1 MSRPST
7 GPGRPALVEGR
18 ARGLAALLVLYLIIA
33 HVIPNPNGIT
43 PQGWRQ
49 TAIFI
54 TVIAGMVTEPIHASA
69 LVLIGL
75 TAMAANG
82 TPIREVLG
90 GFAEPSVWLVLVAMM
105 IAKVMLDTGLARR
118 IALLFVRA
126 VGKTSLGVAYA
137 LQMTDV
143 TLASGVPS
151 ITARSAG
158 MVLPIGRSIAEL
170 FDSHPLNESR
180 LRLGAYLVAAMYQG
194 SAVACSM
201 FITGQ
206 ASNLLGAN
214 LALKLVNVEVTAPSW
229 FAAAIVPGL
238 LSCLVVPWITYRVLP
253 PQITHT
259 PEAPGFAKTEL
270 QKMGRLTR
278 QEWITLAVF
287 VSVGLLWLTTVF
299 HRLDVTLVA
308 LAGLAVLLITGTMT
322 WQTAAAERSAW
333 DVFIWYGGMLRMGE
347 LLNATGSTRIF
358 AEYVAGLFGGIPWQV
373 VLLAILII
381 FFYAHYF
388 FASITAHMLAMFP
401 PFVAVL
407 IGIGVPP
414 LLAVYSLLCLANLTA
429 GLTHY
434 GTTTG
439 PILFGTGYVTRV
451 EWWKVGFWVS
461 VANLVIWLTVGYA
474 WWKFL
479 GFW

>member
-1 MSRPST
+1 MSRT
-7 GPGRPALVEGR
+7 
-18 ARGLAALLVLYLIIA
+18 RGLAALVFLYILIGE
-33 HVIPNPNGIT
+33 VIPPPDTIT
-43 PQGWRQ
+43 DQGWRQ

-54 TVIAGMVTEPIHASA
+54 CVIAGMVTEPIHASA

-75 TAMAANG
+75 TAWAATG
-82 TPIREVLG
+82 TPVVDVLG
-90 GFAEPSVWLVLVAMM
+90 GYAQPSVWLVLVAML
-105 IAKVMLDTGLARR
+105 IAKMMLDCGLARR

-126 VGKTSLGVAYA
+126 VGKTSLGIAYA

-158 MVLPIGRSIAEL
+158 MVLPVARSIAEL
-170 FDSHPLNESR
+170 FDSRPDHTR
-180 LRLGAYLVAAMYQG
+180 LRLGAYLIAAMYQG
-194 SAVACSM
+194 SAIACAM

-214 LALKLVNVEVTAPSW
+214 LALKLTKIEVTAPSW
-229 FAAAIVPGL
+229 FMAAIIPGL
-238 LSCLVVPWITYRVLP
+238 VSCIVAPWITYRTLTPEV
-253 PQITHT
+253 THT
-259 PEAPGFAKTEL
+259 PEAPTFARSEL
-270 QKMGRLTR
+270 QKMGPLSRS
-278 QEWITLAVF
+278 EWITLLVF
-287 VSVGLLWLTTVF
+287 AGVGLMWLTTVW
-299 HRLDVTLVA
+299 HGIDVTLVA
-308 LAGLAVLLITGTMT
+308 LVGLAILLVTGTMT

-333 DVFIWYGGMLRMGE
+333 DVFVWYGGMLRMGE
-347 LLNATGSTRIF
+347 LLNNTGSTRVF
-358 AEYVAGLFGGIPWQV
+358 AEHVAGMFGGIPWQV
-373 VLLAILII
+373 VLIAILII

-401 PFVAVL
+401 PFIAVL

-439 PILFGTGYVTRV
+439 PILFGTGYVTRA
-451 EWWKVGFWVS
+451 EWWKVGLYVS
-461 VANLVIWLTVGYA
+461 IANLLIWLTIGFA

>member
-1 MSRPST
+1 M
-7 GPGRPALVEGR
+7 GR
-18 ARGLAALLVLYLIIA
+18 ARGLIFLVLLYL
-33 HVIPNPNGIT
+33 VIVFLVPRPDAIT

-54 TVIAGMVTEPIHASA
+54 CVIAGMVTDPLPASA
-69 LVLIGL
+69 LVLVGL

-82 TPIREVLG
+82 TPMTSVLA
-90 GFAEPSVWLVLVAMM
+90 GFAEPSVWLVIVAML
-105 IAKVMLDTGLARR
+105 IAKMMLDCGLARR

-126 VGKTSLGVAYA
+126 VGKTSLGIAYA

-158 MVLPIGRSIAEL
+158 MVLPVARSIAEL
-170 FDSHPLNESR
+170 FESR
-180 LRLGAYLVAAMYQG
+180 PGPSANRLGAYLIAAMYQG
-194 SAVACSM
+194 SAVACAM
-201 FITGQ
+201 FLTGQ
-206 ASNLLGAN
+206 ASNLLGAR
-214 LALKLVNVEVTAPSW
+214 LARDLAQVEVTWASW

-238 LSCLVVPWITYRVLP
+238 VSCAVVPWIVYRSLTPEV
-253 PQITHT
+253 QRT
-259 PEAPGFAKTEL
+259 PEAPLFAAGEL
-270 QKMGRLTR
+270 KKMGPLTR
-278 QEWITLAVF
+278 PEWVTLVVFAGVGLMWITSAWH
-287 VSVGLLWLTTVF
+287 G
-299 HRLDVTLVA
+299 LDVTFVA
-308 LAGLAVLLITGTMT
+308 LAGLCVLLVTGTMT
-322 WQTAAAERSAW
+322 WQAAASERSAW
-333 DVFIWYGGMLRMGE
+333 DVFVWYGGMLRMGQ
-347 LLNATGSTRIF
+347 LLNDTGSTRVL
-358 AEYVAGLFGGIPWQV
+358 AEHVASVFVGIPWHI
-373 VLLAILII
+373 VLVGILII

-439 PILFGTGYVTRV
+439 PILFGVGYVTRV
-451 EWWKVGFWVS
+451 DWWRAGFYVS
-461 VANLVIWLTVGYA
+461 LANMLIWLTIGFA
-474 WWKFL
+474 WWKWL

>member
-1 MSRPST
+1 MSRT
-7 GPGRPALVEGR
+7 
-18 ARGLAALLVLYLIIA
+18 RGLAALVFLYILIGEI
-33 HVIPNPNGIT
+33 IPPPATIT
-43 PQGWRQ
+43 HQGWRQ

-54 TVIAGMVTEPIHASA
+54 CVIAGMVTEPIHASA

-75 TAMAANG
+75 TAWAATG
-82 TPIREVLG
+82 TPVVDVLG
-90 GFAEPSVWLVLVAMM
+90 GYAQPSVWLVLVAML
-105 IAKVMLDTGLARR
+105 IARMMLDCGLARR

-126 VGKTSLGVAYA
+126 VGKTSLGIAYA

-158 MVLPIGRSIAEL
+158 MVLPVARSIAEL
-170 FDSHPLNESR
+170 FDSRPDETR
-180 LRLGAYLVAAMYQG
+180 LRLGAYLIAAMYQG
-194 SAVACSM
+194 SAIACAM

-214 LALKLVNVEVTAPSW
+214 LALKLTKIEVTAPSW
-229 FAAAIVPGL
+229 FMAAIVPGL
-238 LSCLVVPWITYRVLP
+238 VSCIVAPWITYRTLKPEV
-253 PQITHT
+253 THT
-259 PEAPGFAKTEL
+259 PEAPTFARTEL
-270 QKMGRLTR
+270 QKMGPLSRS
-278 QEWITLAVF
+278 EWITLLVF
-287 VSVGLLWLTTVF
+287 AGVGLMWLTTVF
-299 HRLDVTLVA
+299 HGVDVTLVA
-308 LAGLAVLLITGTMT
+308 LVGLAILLVTGTMS

-333 DVFIWYGGMLRMGE
+333 DVFVWYGGMLRMGE
-347 LLNATGSTRIF
+347 LLNNTGSTRVF
-358 AEYVAGLFGGIPWQV
+358 AEHVAGMFVGIPWQV
-373 VLLAILII
+373 VLVAILII

-439 PILFGTGYVTRV
+439 PILFATGYVTRG
-451 EWWKVGFWVS
+451 EWWKVGFYVS
-461 VANLVIWLTVGYA
+461 IANVLIWLTIGFA

>member
-1 MSRPST
+1 MSRT
-7 GPGRPALVEGR
+7 
-18 ARGLAALLVLYLIIA
+18 RGLAALVILYVLIGE
-33 HVIPNPNGIT
+33 VIPPPATIT
-43 PQGWRQ
+43 AQGWRQ

-54 TVIAGMVTEPIHASA
+54 CVIAGMVTDPIHASA
-69 LVLIGL
+69 LVLLGL
-75 TAMAANG
+75 TAWAATG
-82 TPIREVLG
+82 TPVPEVLG
-90 GFAEPSVWLVLVAMM
+90 GFAQPSVWLVIIAML
-105 IAKVMLDTGLARR
+105 IAKMMLDCGLARR
-118 IALLFVRA
+118 IALLFVRL

-158 MVLPIGRSIAEL
+158 MVLPVARSIAEL
-170 FDSHPLNESR
+170 FDSRPDQSR
-180 LRLGAYLVAAMYQG
+180 LRLGAFLIAAMYQG
-194 SAVACSM
+194 SAIACAM

-206 ASNLLGAN
+206 ASNLLGAS
-214 LALKLVNVEVTAPSW
+214 LALKLTNIQVTAPSW
-229 FAAAIVPGL
+229 FMAAIVPGL
-238 LSCLVVPWITYRVLP
+238 VSCLVAPWITYRTLRPEV
-253 PQITHT
+253 TYT
-259 PEAPGFAKTEL
+259 PEAPAFARAEL
-270 QKMGRLTR
+270 QKMGPLSRSER
-278 QEWITLAVF
+278 ITLFVF
-287 VSVGLLWLTTVF
+287 AGVGLMWLTTVF
-299 HRLDVTLVA
+299 HGIDVTLVA
-308 LAGLAVLLITGTMT
+308 LVGLMILFVTGTMT
-322 WQTAAAERSAW
+322 WETAASERSAW
-333 DVFIWYGGMLRMGE
+333 DVFVWYGGMLRMGE
-347 LLNATGSTRIF
+347 LLNNTGSTRVF
-358 AEYVAGLFGGIPWQV
+358 AEHVAGMFVGIPWQV

-407 IGIGVPP
+407 ISIGVPP

-439 PILFGTGYVTRV
+439 PILFGTGYVTRA
-451 EWWKVGFWVS
+451 EWWRVGLYVS
-461 VANLVIWLTVGYA
+461 FANVAIWLTVGFA

>member
-1 MSRPST
+1 MSRT
-7 GPGRPALVEGR
+7 RGFAALVF
-18 ARGLAALLVLYLIIA
+18 LYILIGEI
-33 HVIPNPNGIT
+33 IPPPATIT

-54 TVIAGMVTEPIHASA
+54 CVIAGMVTEPIHASA
-69 LVLIGL
+69 LVLVGL
-75 TAMAANG
+75 TAWAATG
-82 TPIREVLG
+82 TGIAQVLG
-90 GFAEPSVWLVLVAMM
+90 GYAQPSVWLVLVAML
-105 IAKVMLDTGLARR
+105 IAKMMLDCGLARR

-126 VGKTSLGVAYA
+126 VGRTSLGVAYA

-158 MVLPIGRSIAEL
+158 MVLPIARSIAEL
-170 FDSHPLNESR
+170 FDSRPDHTR
-180 LRLGAYLVAAMYQG
+180 RRLGAYLIAAMYQG
-194 SAVACSM
+194 SAVACAM

-214 LALKLVNVEVTAPSW
+214 LALKLTNIQVTAPSW
-229 FAAAIVPGL
+229 FMAAIVPGL
-238 LSCLVVPWITYRVLP
+238 VSCLVVPWITYRTLKPEV
-253 PQITHT
+253 THT
-259 PEAPGFAKTEL
+259 PEAPSFAREQL
-270 QKMGRLTR
+270 QNMGPLSRA
-278 QEWITLAVF
+278 EWVTLLVF
-287 VSVGLLWLTTVF
+287 AGVGIMWLTTVW
-299 HRLDVTLVA
+299 HGVDVTLVA
-308 LAGLAVLLITGTMT
+308 LVGLVVLLVTGTMT

-347 LLNATGSTRIF
+347 LLNDTGSTRVF
-358 AEYVAGLFGGIPWQV
+358 AEYIASIFGGIPWQI
-373 VLLAILII
+373 VLLGILII

-439 PILFGTGYVTRV
+439 PILFATGYVTRA
-451 EWWKVGFWVS
+451 EWWKVGFYVS
-461 VANLVIWLTVGYA
+461 IANVIIWLTIGFV

>member
-1 MSRPST
+1 MSRS
-7 GPGRPALVEGR
+7 
-18 ARGLAALLVLYLIIA
+18 RGLAALVLLYLFIA
-33 HVIPNPNGIT
+33 HVIPVPEGIT

-54 TVIAGMVTEPIHASA
+54 TVIAGMVTDPLPASA

-75 TAMAANG
+75 SAMAVNG
-82 TPIREVLG
+82 TPMREALG
-90 GFAEPSVWLVLVAMM
+90 GFAAPSVWLVLVAML
-105 IAKVMLDTGLARR
+105 IAKMMLDCGLARR

-158 MVLPIGRSIAEL
+158 MVLPVARGIAEL
-170 FDSHPLNESR
+170 FDSRPDASR
-180 LRLGAYLVAAMYQG
+180 RRLGAFLVAAMYQG
-194 SAVACSM
+194 SAVACAM
-201 FITGQ
+201 FLTGQ
-206 ASNLLGAN
+206 ASNLLGAS
-214 LALKLVNVEVTAPSW
+214 LALKLANVEVTWASW

-238 LSCLVVPWITYRVLP
+238 VSCAVVPWIAYRVLKP
-253 PQITHT
+253 EVTHT
-259 PEAPGFAKTEL
+259 PEAPIFAAGEL
-270 QKMGRLTR
+270 KKMGPLSRDEWVTLLVFAGVGLM
-278 QEWITLAVF
+278 WITSAWH
-287 VSVGLLWLTTVF
+287 GT
-299 HRLDVTLVA
+299 DVTLVA
-308 LAGLAVLLITGTMT
+308 LLGLAVLLVSGTMS
-322 WQTAAAERSAW
+322 WQAATGERPAW
-333 DVFIWYGGMLRMGE
+333 DVFVWYGGMLQMGD
-347 LLNATGSTRIF
+347 LLNQTGSTRVL
-358 AEYVAGLFGGIPWQV
+358 AEHVATLFVGIPWEL
-373 VLLAILII
+373 VLVGMLII

-407 IGIGVPP
+407 IGIGVPAP
-414 LLAVYSLLCLANLTA
+414 LAVYSLLCLANLTA

-439 PILFGTGYVTRV
+439 PILFGVGYVTRG
-451 EWWKVGFWVS
+451 EWWRVGFLVS
-461 VANLVIWLTVGYA
+461 VANMVIWLTVGFA

-479 GFW
+479 GYW

>member
-1 MSRPST
+1 MSF
-7 GPGRPALVEGR
+7 VEGR
-18 ARGLAALLVLYLIIA
+18 TRGLLFLVALYLFIA
-33 HVIPNPNGIT
+33 HVIPAPTGIT

-54 TVIAGMVTEPIHASA
+54 CVIAGMVSEPIHASA

-82 TPIREVLG
+82 TPMREVLG
-90 GFAEPSVWLVLVAMM
+90 GYAEPSVWLVLVAML
-105 IAKVMLDTGLARR
+105 IAKMMLDSGLARR
-118 IALLFVRA
+118 IALLFVRM

-158 MVLPIGRSIAEL
+158 MVLPIGRSISEL
-170 FDSHPLNESR
+170 FGSYPLDDSR
-180 LRLGAYLVAAMYQG
+180 RRLGAFLVAAMYQG
-194 SAVACSM
+194 SAIACSM

-206 ASNLLGAN
+206 ASNLLGAS
-214 LALKLVNVEVTAPSW
+214 LALKLANVEVTAPSW

-238 LSCLVVPWITYRVLP
+238 LSCLVVPWITFRALKP
-253 PQITHT
+253 EITHT
-259 PEAPGFAKTEL
+259 PEAPGFARAEL
-270 QKMGRLTR
+270 QKMGALSRS
-278 QEWITLAVF
+278 EWITLAVF
-287 VSVGLLWLTTVF
+287 VGVGVMWLTTVF
-299 HRLDVTLVA
+299 HRIDVTLVA
-308 LAGLAVLLITGTMT
+308 LTGLAVLLVTGTMT

-347 LLNATGSTRIF
+347 LLNATGTTRLF
-358 AEYVAGLFGGIPWQV
+358 AENVAGVFAGIPWQV
-373 VLLAILII
+373 VLVAILII

-407 IGIGVPP
+407 IGIGVPAQ
-414 LLAVYSLLCLANLTA
+414 LAVYSLLCLANLTA

-439 PILFGTGYVTRV
+439 PILFGVGYVTRG
-451 EWWKVGFWVS
+451 EWWRVGFYVS
-461 VANLVIWLTVGYA
+461 VANLIIWVTVGFA

>member
-1 MSRPST
+1 MS
-7 GPGRPALVEGR
+7 R
-18 ARGLAALLVLYLIIA
+18 ARGLAALLLLYIVLA
-33 HVIPNPNGIT
+33 HVVPAPAGIT

-54 TVIAGMVTEPIHASA
+54 SVIAGMVTDPVPASA
-69 LVLIGL
+69 LVLLGL
-75 TAMAANG
+75 TAMGANG
-82 TPIREVLG
+82 TPMREVLG
-90 GFAEPSVWLVLVAMM
+90 GYAEPSVWLVLVAML
-105 IAKVMLDTGLARR
+105 IAKMMLDCGLARR

-126 VGKTSLGVAYA
+126 FGKTSLGIAYA

-158 MVLPIGRSIAEL
+158 MVLPVGRSIAEL
-170 FDSHPLNESR
+170 FDSMPDHTRS
-180 LRLGAYLVAAMYQG
+180 RLGAFLVAAMYQG
-194 SAVACSM
+194 SAVACAM

-214 LALKLVNVEVTAPSW
+214 LALKLANVEVTAPSW
-229 FAAAIVPGL
+229 FMAAVVPGL
-238 LSCLVVPWITYRVLP
+238 LSCLVVPWITYRTLRPEV
-253 PQITHT
+253 THT
-259 PEAPGFAKTEL
+259 PEAPSFAREQL
-270 QKMGRLTR
+270 RRMGPLTR
-278 QEWITLAVF
+278 PEWITALVF
-287 VSVGLLWLTTVF
+287 ATVGLLWLTTVF

-308 LAGLAVLLITGTMT
+308 FGGLAVLIVTGTLS
-322 WQTAAAERSAW
+322 WQTASSERAAW

-347 LLNATGSTRIF
+347 LLNATGSTRVL
-358 AEYVAGLFGGIPWQV
+358 AENVAAMFTGIPWQV
-373 VLLAILII
+373 VLIGILLI
-381 FFYAHYF
+381 FFYTHYF

-414 LLAVYSLLCLANLTA
+414 QLAVYSLLCLANLTA

-439 PILFGTGYVTRV
+439 PILFGTGYVTRA
-451 EWWKVGFWVS
+451 EWWRVGFFVS
-461 VANLVIWLTVGYA
+461 VGNMLIWLTAGYA

>member
-1 MSRPST
+1 MSRST
-7 GPGRPALVEGR
+7 
-18 ARGLAALLVLYLIIA
+18 RGLAALVFLYILIGEI
-33 HVIPNPNGIT
+33 IPPPATIT
-43 PQGWRQ
+43 HQGWRQ

-54 TVIAGMVTEPIHASA
+54 CVIAGMVTEPIHASA
-69 LVLIGL
+69 LVLVGL
-75 TAMAANG
+75 TAWAATG
-82 TPIREVLG
+82 TAVADVLG
-90 GFAEPSVWLVLVAMM
+90 GYAQPSVWLVLVAML
-105 IAKVMLDTGLARR
+105 IARMMLDCGLARR

-126 VGKTSLGVAYA
+126 VGKTSLGIAYA

-158 MVLPIGRSIAEL
+158 MVLPVARSIAEL
-170 FDSHPLNESR
+170 FDSRPDETR
-180 LRLGAYLVAAMYQG
+180 LRLGAYLIAAMYQG
-194 SAVACSM
+194 SAIACAM

-214 LALKLVNVEVTAPSW
+214 LALKLTKIEVTAPSW
-229 FAAAIVPGL
+229 FMAAIVPGL
-238 LSCLVVPWITYRVLP
+238 VSCIVAPWITYRTLKP
-253 PQITHT
+253 EITHT
-259 PEAPGFAKTEL
+259 PEAPTFARSEL
-270 QKMGRLTR
+270 SKMGPLSRS
-278 QEWITLAVF
+278 EWITLVVF
-287 VSVGLLWLTTVF
+287 AGVGLMWLTTVW
-299 HRLDVTLVA
+299 HGVDVTLVA
-308 LAGLAVLLITGTMT
+308 LVGLGILLVTGTMT

-333 DVFIWYGGMLRMGE
+333 DVFVWYGGMLRMGE
-347 LLNATGSTRIF
+347 LLNNTGSTRVF
-358 AEYVAGLFGGIPWQV
+358 AEHVAGMFGGIPWQV
-373 VLLAILII
+373 VLIAILII

-439 PILFGTGYVTRV
+439 PILFATGYVTRG
-451 EWWKVGFWVS
+451 EWWKVGLYVS
-461 VANLVIWLTVGYA
+461 IANVLIWLTVGFA

>member
-1 MSRPST
+1 MSRS
-7 GPGRPALVEGR
+7 
-18 ARGLAALLVLYLIIA
+18 RGLAALVVLYLLIA
-33 HVIPNPNGIT
+33 HAIPVPESIT

-54 TVIAGMVTEPIHASA
+54 CVIAGMVTEPIHASA
-69 LVLIGL
+69 LVLVGL

-82 TPIREVLG
+82 TTIREILG
-90 GFAEPSVWLVLVAMM
+90 GYAEPSVWLVLVAMM
-105 IAKVMLDTGLARR
+105 IAKMMLDCGLARR

-170 FDSHPLNESR
+170 FDSHPHTESR
-180 LRLGAYLVAAMYQG
+180 RRLGAFLVAAMYQG
-194 SAVACSM
+194 SAVACAM

-206 ASNLLGAN
+206 ASNLLGAS

-238 LSCLVVPWITYRVLP
+238 LSCLVVPWITYRVLRP
-253 PQITHT
+253 DVTYT
-259 PEAPGFAKTEL
+259 PEAPTFARIEL
-270 QKMGRLTR
+270 QKMGPLSRP
-278 QEWITLAVF
+278 EWITLLVFTAV
-287 VSVGLLWLTTVF
+287 GILWLTTVW
-299 HRLDVTLVA
+299 HRLDVTFVA
-308 LAGLAVLLITGTMT
+308 FGGLAVLLVTGTMT

-347 LLNATGSTRIF
+347 LLNATGSTRVL
-358 AEYVAGLFGGIPWQV
+358 AENVAGMFTGIPWQV
-373 VLLAILII
+373 VLIAILII
-381 FFYAHYF
+381 FFYTHYF

-414 LLAVYSLLCLANLTA
+414 QLAVYSLLCLANLTA

-439 PILFGTGYVTRV
+439 PILFGVGYVTRA
-451 EWWKVGFWVS
+451 EWWRVGFVVS
-461 VANLVIWLTVGYA
+461 VANMAIWLTAGFA
-474 WWKFL
+474 WWKYL

>member
-1 MSRPST
+1 MSRT
-7 GPGRPALVEGR
+7 
-18 ARGLAALLVLYLIIA
+18 RGLAALVLLYIVIA
-33 HVIPNPNGIT
+33 HVIPVPATIT

-54 TVIAGMVTEPIHASA
+54 CVIAGMVTDPLPASA
-69 LVLIGL
+69 LVLLGL
-75 TAMAANG
+75 TAMAVNG
-82 TPIREVLG
+82 TPMAAVLG
-90 GFAEPSVWLVLVAMM
+90 GFAEPSVWLVIVAMI
-105 IAKVMLDTGLARR
+105 IAKAMLDCGLARR

-158 MVLPIGRSIAEL
+158 MILPVARSIAEL
-170 FDSHPLNESR
+170 FDSRPDHTR
-180 LRLGAYLVAAMYQG
+180 KRLGAFLIAAMYQG
-194 SAVACSM
+194 SAVACAM

-214 LALKLVNVEVTAPSW
+214 LALKLANVTVTAPSW
-229 FAAAIVPGL
+229 FMAAIVPGL
-238 LSCLVVPWITYRVLP
+238 LSCLVVPWITYRTLTP
-253 PQITHT
+253 EITYT
-259 PEAPGFAKTEL
+259 PEAPTFARAEL
-270 QKMGRLTR
+270 KQMGPLSRD
-278 QEWITLAVF
+278 EWITLLVF
-287 VSVGLLWLTTVF
+287 AGVGITWLTTVW
-299 HRLDVTLVA
+299 HGLDVTMVA
-308 LAGLAVLLITGTMT
+308 LIGLGVLLVTGTLT
-322 WQTAAAERSAW
+322 WQTAASERSAW
-333 DVFIWYGGMLRMGE
+333 DVFVWYGGMLRMGQ
-347 LLNATGSTRIF
+347 LLNDTGSTRVF
-358 AEYVAGLFGGIPWQV
+358 AEHVAGMFVGIPWIV
-373 VLLAILII
+373 VLVGILII
-381 FFYAHYF
+381 FFYTHYF

-401 PFVAVL
+401 PFIAVL

-414 LLAVYSLLCLANLTA
+414 LLAVYSLMCLANLTA

-439 PILFGTGYVTRV
+439 PILFGTGYVTRT
-451 EWWKVGFWVS
+451 EWWRVGLYVS
-461 VANLVIWLTVGYA
+461 IANMAIWLTAGFA

>member
-1 MSRPST
+1 MSRS
-7 GPGRPALVEGR
+7 
-18 ARGLAALLVLYLIIA
+18 RGLAALVVLYLVIA
-33 HVIPNPNGIT
+33 HLIPVPAGIT

-54 TVIAGMVTEPIHASA
+54 CVIAGMVTEPLPASA

-75 TAMAANG
+75 MAMAVNG

-90 GFAEPSVWLVLVAMM
+90 GFAAPSVWLVLVAML
-105 IAKVMLDTGLARR
+105 IAKMMLDCGLARR
-118 IALLFVRA
+118 IALMFVRA

-158 MVLPIGRSIAEL
+158 MVLPVARGIAEL
-170 FDSHPLNESR
+170 FESR
-180 LRLGAYLVAAMYQG
+180 PDASRRRLGAFLIAAMYQG
-194 SAVACSM
+194 SVVACAM
-201 FITGQ
+201 FLTGQ
-206 ASNLLGAN
+206 ASNLLGAS
-214 LALKLVNVEVTAPSW
+214 LALKLANVEVTWASW

-238 LSCLVVPWITYRVLP
+238 VSCAVVPWITYRVLRP
-253 PQITHT
+253 EITRT
-259 PEAPGFAKTEL
+259 PEAPMFASSEL
-270 QKMGRLTR
+270 QKMGPLDRDQAVTLLVFAGVGTM
-278 QEWITLAVF
+278 WITSAWH
-287 VSVGLLWLTTVF
+287 GT
-299 HRLDVTLVA
+299 DVTLVA
-308 LAGLAVLLITGTMT
+308 MIGLVVLLVTGTMT
-322 WQTAAAERSAW
+322 WQAATSERAAW
-333 DVFIWYGGMLRMGE
+333 DVFVWYGGMLQMGE
-347 LLNATGSTRIF
+347 LLNATGSTRVL
-358 AEYVAGLFGGIPWQV
+358 AENVAGLFVGIPWQM
-373 VLLAILII
+373 VLVGMLII

-414 LLAVYSLLCLANLTA
+414 QLAVYSLLCLANLTA

-439 PILFGTGYVTRV
+439 PILFGVGYVTRG
-451 EWWKVGFWVS
+451 EWWRVGFIVS
-461 VANLVIWLTVGYA
+461 VANLLIWLTAGFA

>member
-1 MSRPST
+1 MTRN
-7 GPGRPALVEGR
+7 
-18 ARGLAALLVLYLIIA
+18 RGLAALVVLYILIAEI
-33 HVIPNPNGIT
+33 IPAPAGIT
-43 PQGWRQ
+43 HQGWRQ

-54 TVIAGMVTEPIHASA
+54 CVIAGMVSEPIHASG

-75 TAMAANG
+75 TAWAMTG
-82 TPIREVLG
+82 TPMVEVLG
-90 GFAEPSVWLVLVAMM
+90 GYAQPSVWLVLVAML
-105 IAKVMLDTGLARR
+105 IAKMMLDCGLARR

-126 VGKTSLGVAYA
+126 VGKTSLGIAYA

-158 MVLPIGRSIAEL
+158 MVLPVGRSIAEL
-170 FDSHPLNESR
+170 FDSRPDQSR

-194 SAVACSM
+194 SAVACAM

-214 LALKLVNVEVTAPSW
+214 LALKLSGVQVTAPSW
-229 FAAAIVPGL
+229 FMAAIVPGL
-238 LSCLVVPWITYRVLP
+238 LSCLVVPWITFMALRP
-253 PQITHT
+253 EITHT
-259 PEAPGFAKTEL
+259 PEAPEFARNEL
-270 QKMGRLTR
+270 KKMGPLTR
-278 QEWITLAVF
+278 PEWITLIVF
-287 VSVGLLWLTTVF
+287 VGVGVTWLTTVW
-299 HRLDVTLVA
+299 HGLDVTMVA
-308 LAGLAVLLITGTMT
+308 LIGFAILLVTGTMT
-322 WQTAAAERSAW
+322 WQQAASERSAW

-347 LLNATGSTRIF
+347 LLNNTGSTKVF
-358 AEYVAGLFGGIPWQV
+358 AEHVAAMFAGIPWLV
-373 VLLAILII
+373 VLLAILLI
-381 FFYAHYF
+381 FFYTHYF

-401 PFVAVL
+401 PFIAVL
-407 IGIGVPP
+407 ISIGVPVK
-414 LLAVYSLLCLANLTA
+414 LAVYSLLCLANLTA

-439 PILFGTGYVTRV
+439 PILFGTGYVTRA
-451 EWWKVGFWVS
+451 EWWRVGLYVS
-461 VANLVIWLTVGYA
+461 IANVVIWLTAGFA

>member
-1 MSRPST
+1 MSRN
-7 GPGRPALVEGR
+7 
-18 ARGLAALLVLYLIIA
+18 RGLAALVFLYILIGEI
-33 HVIPNPNGIT
+33 IPPPGGVT
-43 PQGWRQ
+43 EQGWRQ

-54 TVIAGMVTEPIHASA
+54 CVIAGMVTEPIHASA

-75 TAMAANG
+75 TAWAATG
-82 TPIREVLG
+82 TPMPQVLG
-90 GFAEPSVWLVLVAMM
+90 GYAQPSVWLVIVAML
-105 IAKVMLDTGLARR
+105 IAKMMLDCGLARR
-118 IALLFVRA
+118 IALLFVRL

-158 MVLPIGRSIAEL
+158 MVLPVGRSIAEL
-170 FDSHPLNESR
+170 FDSRPDHTR

-194 SAVACSM
+194 SAVACAM

-206 ASNLLGAN
+206 ASNLLGAR
-214 LALKLVNVEVTAPSW
+214 LARDLTGIEVTPPSW
-229 FAAAIVPGL
+229 FVAAIVPGL
-238 LSCLVVPWITYRVLP
+238 LSCLVVPWITYRVLRP
-253 PQITHT
+253 EVTHT
-259 PEAPGFAKTEL
+259 PEAPVFARSEL
-270 QKMGRLTR
+270 HKMGPLSRS
-278 QEWITLAVF
+278 EWITLLVF
-287 VSVGLLWLTTVF
+287 TGVGLAWLTTVW
-299 HRLDVTLVA
+299 HRIDPTLVA
-308 LAGLAVLLITGTMT
+308 LTGLAVLLVSGTMT

-347 LLNATGSTRIF
+347 LLNATGSTRVF
-358 AEYVAGLFGGIPWQV
+358 ADYVAAMFVGIPWQI
-373 VLLAILII
+373 VLVAILII
-381 FFYAHYF
+381 FFYTHYF

-439 PILFGTGYVTRV
+439 PILFGTGYVTRA
-451 EWWKVGFWVS
+451 EWWKVGFFVS
-461 VANLVIWLTVGYA
+461 VGNVLIWLTAGFA

>member
-1 MSRPST
+1 MSRS
-7 GPGRPALVEGR
+7 
-18 ARGLAALLVLYLIIA
+18 RGLAALVVLYLFIA
-33 HVIPNPNGIT
+33 HVIPVPESIT

-54 TVIAGMVTEPIHASA
+54 CVIAGMVTEPLPASA

-75 TAMAANG
+75 MAMAVNG

-90 GFAEPSVWLVLVAMM
+90 GFAAPSVWLVLVAML
-105 IAKVMLDTGLARR
+105 IAKMMLDCGLARR
-118 IALLFVRA
+118 IALIFVRA

-158 MVLPIGRSIAEL
+158 MVLPVARGIAEL
-170 FDSHPLNESR
+170 FESR
-180 LRLGAYLVAAMYQG
+180 PDASRRRLGAFLIAAMYQG
-194 SAVACSM
+194 SAVACAM
-201 FITGQ
+201 FLTGQ
-206 ASNLLGAN
+206 ASNLLGAS
-214 LALKLVNVEVTAPSW
+214 LALKLANVEVTWASW

-238 LSCLVVPWITYRVLP
+238 VSCAVVPWIAYRVLRP
-253 PQITHT
+253 EITRT
-259 PEAPGFAKTEL
+259 PEAPMFASREL
-270 QKMGRLTR
+270 TKMGPLDRNEAVTLLVFAGVGTM
-278 QEWITLAVF
+278 WITSAWH
-287 VSVGLLWLTTVF
+287 GT
-299 HRLDVTLVA
+299 DVTLVA
-308 LAGLAVLLITGTMT
+308 MMGLVVLLVTGTMT
-322 WQTAAAERSAW
+322 WQAATGERAAW
-333 DVFIWYGGMLRMGE
+333 DVFVWYGGMLQMGE
-347 LLNATGSTRIF
+347 LLNATGSTRVL
-358 AEYVAGLFGGIPWQV
+358 AENVAGLFVGIPWQL
-373 VLLAILII
+373 VLVGMLII

-414 LLAVYSLLCLANLTA
+414 QLAVYSLLCLANLTA

-439 PILFGTGYVTRV
+439 PILFGVGYVTRA
-451 EWWKVGFWVS
+451 EWWRVGFIVS
-461 VANLVIWLTVGYA
+461 VANMLIWLTIGFA
-474 WWKFL
+474 WWKWL